1 MYSLVRDKNVSNSS
15 ASFEMVFEPQSS
27 LKDIARL
34 SSIREEKAGGKLI
47 RHPLVYKDLVDHGD
61 CNSLTQ
67 ADLRALRTN

>member
-1 MYSLVRDKNVSNSS
+1 MQSLARDKNVSTSS
-15 ASFEMVFEPQSS
+15 ASFEIVFEPQSS

-34 SSIREEKAGGKLI
+34 SSIPEEKAGGKLI